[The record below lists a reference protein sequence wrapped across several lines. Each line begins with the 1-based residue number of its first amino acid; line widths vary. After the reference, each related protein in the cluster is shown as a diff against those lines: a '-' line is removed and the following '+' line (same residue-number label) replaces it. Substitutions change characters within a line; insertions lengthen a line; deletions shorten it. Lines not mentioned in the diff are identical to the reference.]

1 MCKYIEKIET
11 KTKFVI
17 LMHPKEFKKVKNNTG
32 RFTHLSLPN
41 SELFIGVDFT
51 NHSRINE
58 IIQTY
63 KSYILF
69 PSKSAH
75 NLSKEPLEKSSK
87 PYAIF
92 LIDSTWACTK
102 SIFRES
108 RNLQKLP
115 HLSFT
120 TDKTSRYEIKEQPQS
135 YCLSTIESTQVVLEL
150 LVQHGTEQIDT
161 AKLRGFLRPFEKM
174 VEYQKQVIANPKSHA
189 VRFRRNARGS
199 APKH

>member
-1 MCKYIEKIET
+1 MCTYIEKIQT

-51 NHSRINE
+51 KHRRINE
-58 IIQTY
+58 IIQTHQ
-63 KSYILF
+63 SYILF
-69 PSKSAH
+69 PSDSAH
-75 NLSKEPLEKSSK
+75 DLSKEPLLESSK

-108 RNLQKLP
+108 RNLQTLP
-115 HLSFT
+115 FLSFT
-120 TDKTSRYEIKEQPQS
+120 TDKTSRYEIKEQPES
-135 YCLSTIESTQVVLEL
+135 HFLSTMESTQVVLEL
-150 LVQHGTEQIDT
+150 LVRHGIEQIEPE
-161 AKLRGFLRPFEKM
+161 KLQNFLRPFEKM
-174 VEYQKQVIANPKSHA
+174 VAYQKSVIQNPKSHA

-199 APKH
+199 APKR

>member
-1 MCKYIEKIET
+1 MCEYIEKIDT

-51 NHSRINE
+51 KNKRINE
-58 IIQTY
+58 IIQTHQ
-63 KSYILF
+63 SYILF

-75 NLSKEPLEKSSK
+75 DLSKEPLQKSSK

-102 SIFRES
+102 SIFRKS

-120 TDKTSRYEIKEQPQS
+120 TEKTSRYEIKEQPQS
-135 YCLSTIESTQVVLEL
+135 YCLSTMESTHVVLEL
-150 LVQHGTEQIDT
+150 LVQHGIEQIDT
-161 AKLRGFLRPFEKM
+161 DELRGFLRPFEKM
-174 VEYQKQVIANPKSHA
+174 VEYQKQIIQNPQSHA
-189 VRFRRNARGS
+189 VRFRRNVRGS
-199 APKH
+199 APKR

>member
-1 MCKYIEKIET
+1 MCKYIEKIYT

-51 NHSRINE
+51 EHKRINE
-58 IIQTY
+58 IIGTHQN
-63 KSYILF
+63 YILF
-69 PSKSAH
+69 PSASALD
-75 NLSKEPLEKSSK
+75 LSQEPLPQSTK
-87 PYAIF
+87 PYALF

-108 RNLQKLP
+108 LNLQALP

-120 TDKTSRYEIKEQPQS
+120 TDKISKYEIKEQPAN
-135 YCLSTIESTQVVLEL
+135 YCLSTMESTQVVLEF
-150 LVQHGTEQIDT
+150 LVQHGIEQIEQE
-161 AKLRGFLRPFEKM
+161 KLQSFLRPFEKM
-174 VEYQKQVIANPKSHA
+174 VAYQKSLIQNPTSHA
-189 VRFRRNARGS
+189 VRFRRNVRES